1 MPKSWNHKLQIILL
15 RVKKLFWN
23 HMVVQLK
30 KFRHHSLRMCST
42 GKWNR
47 SVHFT
52 HGLVCVKAT
61 EVQVF
66 LCTSLPSL
74 ALPLTM
80 QYGTPI
86 LRHRAGKNT
95 TSYKWNKLNQLCIDI
110 HRHIQPSDKTTRTK
124 AENSENS
131 YRIAPVSG
139 CCSGLKSSYFWS
151 SVWIQVKKFK
161 TSLQTTTTRFMT
173 RRPYPAENLTSMGST
188 SWAITTSCA
197 FLLSTSVVTVFT
209 PEKKQVLTHV

>member
-15 RVKKLFWN
+15 RVKKLIWN

-30 KFRHHSLRMCST
+30 KFRHHSLRMCSA

-110 HRHIQPSDKTTRTK
+110 HRNIQRSDKTTWTK

-161 TSLQTTTTRFMT
+161 TSLQTTTTRFDK
-173 RRPYPAENLTSMGST
+173 TSIPCRKTHLNGIHIVSNNDQL
-188 SWAITTSCA
+188 C
-197 FLLSTSVVTVFT
+197 LLA
-209 PEKKQVLTHV
+209 LH

>member
-1 MPKSWNHKLQIILL
+1 
-15 RVKKLFWN
+15 
-23 HMVVQLK
+23 
-30 KFRHHSLRMCST
+30 MCSA

-47 SVHFT
+47 KVHFT
-52 HGLVCVKAT
+52 HGLVCVMAK

-95 TSYKWNKLNQLCIDI
+95 TSYKWNKLIQLCIDI
-110 HRHIQPSDKTTRTK
+110 HRHILRSDKTQTK
-124 AENSENS
+124 AETSENS
-131 YRIAPVSG
+131 YRFAPVSG
-139 CCSGLKSSYFWS
+139 CCSGLKSSYFLS
-151 SVWIQVKKFK
+151 SVWIQLKKFK

-173 RRPYPAENLTSMGST
+173 RCLHPVEKLTSMGST

-197 FLLSTSVVTVFT
+197 FLLSTSVVTLFT
-209 PEKKQVLTHV
+209 PENKKKLTSNEK